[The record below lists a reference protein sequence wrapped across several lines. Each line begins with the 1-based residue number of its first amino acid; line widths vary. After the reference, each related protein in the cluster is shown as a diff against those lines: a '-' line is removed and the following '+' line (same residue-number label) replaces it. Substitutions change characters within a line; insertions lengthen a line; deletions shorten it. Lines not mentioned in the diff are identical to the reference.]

1 MTRILALG
9 MFGVIVF
16 GASAAASWLLRIQ
29 DLPAE
34 EESQVPPEVA
44 MPLEAAP
51 SQSAGD
57 PAEAGSGALPVAV
70 RPRSMSVEELLRF
83 GMGLNAREEAV
94 IKREQALKQQESRLK
109 LVFADIDGEQKEI
122 DGLRELVRDELETA
136 RGLLARIDEART
148 ALVTRR
154 DEVEEEINE
163 IKQSQIEIDEQHED
177 NIKRLSVWM
186 MSMEPEKA
194 AEVLRE
200 MANDG
205 KSDMAVRILANFE
218 EREAAKVLSALDD
231 PKLVQEFVE
240 QFRNLKRPEKKKKD
254 RR

>member
-1 MTRILALG
+1 MTRMLGLA

-29 DLPAE
+29 DLPE
-34 EESQVPPEVA
+34 GEESQVPSEAV
-44 MPLEAAP
+44 MPLETA
-51 SQSAGD
+51 
-57 PAEAGSGALPVAV
+57 PAETTSESTDSDSGVLPVAV
-70 RPRSMSVEELLRF
+70 RPRNMSVEELLRF

-136 RGLLARIDEART
+136 RALLARIDEARN
-148 ALVTRR
+148 ALVTKR

-177 NIKRLSVWM
+177 NIKRLSEWM

-205 KSDMAVRILANFE
+205 KTDMAVRILANFE

-231 PKLVQEFVE
+231 AKLVQEFVE
-240 QFRNLKRPEKKKKD
+240 QFRNLKRPEKKKD